1 MEILSELDEFE
12 LEIFRI
18 YKAALLHIGV
28 DFDREDVQ
36 DAIVYCSFNMED
48 ACRSTIE
55 YWHTG
60 KMQHPNAFL
69 IKALNEGW
77 KPWRWRDEWLED
89 PNFKSPC
96 LLWWEEAAFSL
107 GVDKRNAL
115 IADVTED
122 ERGKEYVLFTNGETL
137 TLARAKSL
145 GWERL
150 LEYAGGEA
158 KSLAEIDF

>member
-1 MEILSELDEFE
+1 MGTLSELDEFE

-36 DAIVYCSFNMED
+36 DAIVYCAFNLED

-55 YWHTG
+55 YFHSG
-60 KMQHPNAFL
+60 KMQYPNAFL
-69 IKALNEGW
+69 IKALNQGW
-77 KPWRWRDEWLED
+77 KPWHWRDEWLED

-96 LLWWEEAAFSL
+96 LLWWEEAAFAL
-107 GVDKRNAL
+107 GVNKRNAL

-122 ERGKEYVLFTNGETL
+122 ERGQEYVLLTNGETL
-137 TLARAKSL
+137 SLARAKSL

-150 LEYAGGEA
+150 IEYAE
-158 KSLAEIDF
+158 S

>member
-18 YKAALLHIGV
+18 YKAALQHIGV

-122 ERGKEYVLFTNGETL
+122 ARGQEYVLFTNGETL

-145 GWERL
+145 GWQRL
-150 LEYAGGEA
+150 KEYAEGNT
-158 KSLAEIDF
+158 KSLAGIDF

>member
-12 LEIFRI
+12 LEVFRI
-18 YKAALLHIGV
+18 YKAALLYIGV
-28 DFDREDVQ
+28 DFEREDVQ
-36 DAIVYCSFNMED
+36 YAIVYCSFNLED
-48 ACRSTIE
+48 ACRSAIE
-55 YWHTG
+55 YYHSG

-69 IKALNEGW
+69 IKALNQGW

-96 LLWWEEAAFSL
+96 LLWWEEAGYEL
-107 GVDKRNAL
+107 GVSKRNAL

-122 ERGKEYVLFTNGETL
+122 SRGREYVLLTSGETL
-137 TLARAKSL
+137 SLAQAKSM

-150 LEYAGGEA
+150 KEF
-158 KSLAEIDF
+158 AEGKG

>member
-1 MEILSELDEFE
+1 MGTLSELDEFE

-18 YKAALLHIGV
+18 YKAALLYIGV

-36 DAIVYCSFNMED
+36 DAIVYCAFNLED

-55 YWHTG
+55 YFHSG
-60 KMQHPNAFL
+60 KMQYPNAFL
-69 IKALNEGW
+69 IKALTQGW
-77 KPWRWRDEWLED
+77 KPWHWRDEWLED

-96 LLWWEEAAFSL
+96 LLWWEEAAFAL
-107 GVDKRNAL
+107 GVNKRNAL

-122 ERGKEYVLFTNGETL
+122 ERGQEYVLLTNGETL
-137 TLARAKSL
+137 SLARAKSL

-150 LEYAGGEA
+150 IEYAE
-158 KSLAEIDF
+158 S